1 MTQIL
6 FNNKKSWENATTK
19 LNISFAEGKPSPSP
33 PEKKPENPLFS
44 NKYFQNQM
52 KRQWKINKWKQTASA
67 PSPGGRE
74 KKKGVRKTLYDVF
87 YYKIKFFYFISFL
100 FGFFRLHPAPSGP
113 FGSLRLFPHA
123 FLLAFL
129 IMFALKK
136 KKQTKFFHFTS
147 FSFDFLRLF
156 SDFFG
161 PIRFPFVP
169 LRFLSNAFLLA
180 FFILRS
186 WKKNKNKQVFFFRVK
201 RKFIFLKKKRFD
213 RHAGNSTKCWRKSQ
227 PFFLCTPL
235 N

>member
-52 KRQWKINKWKQTASA
+52 KRQWKINKWKPTASA

-136 KKQTKFFHFTS
+136 KKHKIFSLHFVFLWFSSTFFGFFRPYSISFRPPTVSFECFSISFFHFTIAKKKIKTNK
-147 FSFDFLRLF
+147 
-156 SDFFG
+156 FF
-161 PIRFPFVP
+161 FFVWNENSY
-169 LRFLSNAFLLA
+169 F
-180 FFILRS
+180 
-186 WKKNKNKQVFFFRVK
+186 WKKNVLIDMLEIRQNAGEKVNLFFYVLR
-201 RKFIFLKKKRFD
+201 
-213 RHAGNSTKCWRKSQ
+213 
-227 PFFLCTPL
+227 
-235 N
+235 